1 MTVLSVEHLHFAYQD
16 KVVLDD
22 LTFSLPKGRLIGIV
36 GPNGS
41 GKSTLLKLLARQLP
55 LQRGEI
61 HIHGQSLS
69 RYSMKSLARQ
79 LAFLPQRP
87 VMAEGIRV
95 EQLVQYGRHP
105 HQGWFNQWSDEDA
118 RQVSRAR
125 AAMQLDAI
133 WHRQASS
140 LSGGQAQRAW
150 LAMILAQNTDLILL
164 DEPTSALDI
173 GHQAEVMEAVHRIAA
188 EGRTVLIVI
197 HDLGIA
203 ARYCDE
209 LIALADGQ
217 IQAMGR
223 ARDVMTKALVDRLY
237 QTEVDI
243 LPAPGDGAPVIV
255 PRRRSLAE
263 SALPAS
269 APLATRTPAVPE
281 PAQKDTTQ

>member
-1 MTVLSVEHLHFAYQD
+1 MTALHARNLHFAYQD
-16 KVVLDD
+16 KVILRDI
-22 LTFSLPKGRLIGIV
+22 TFSLPKGRLIGIV

-55 LQRGEI
+55 LQGGQVEVQ
-61 HIHGQSLS
+61 GQSLS
-69 RYSMKSLARQ
+69 SYSMKSLARQ

-87 VMAEGIRV
+87 VMVEGIRV

-118 RQVSRAR
+118 RQVARAR
-125 AAMQLDAI
+125 EAMQLDAI
-133 WHRQASS
+133 WLRQASS

-150 LAMILAQNTDLILL
+150 LGMILAQNTDLILL

-173 GHQAEVMEAVHRIAA
+173 GHQAEVMEAVHRITQ

-217 IQAMGR
+217 IQAMGP
-223 ARDVMTKALVDRLY
+223 ARQVMTKQLVDRLY
-237 QTEVDI
+237 DTDVDI

-255 PRRRSLAE
+255 PRRRSLATAT
-263 SALPAS
+263 STN
-269 APLATRTPAVPE
+269 TRTAQVPE
-281 PAQKDTTQ
+281 FVQEDATQ

>member
-1 MTVLSVEHLHFAYQD
+1 MTALHARNLHFAYQD
-16 KVVLDD
+16 KVILRDIS
-22 LTFSLPKGRLIGIV
+22 FSLPKGRLIGIV

-55 LQRGEI
+55 LQGGQVEVQ
-61 HIHGQSLS
+61 GQSLS
-69 RYSMKSLARQ
+69 SYSMKSLARQ

-87 VMAEGIRV
+87 VMVEGIRV

-118 RQVSRAR
+118 RQVARAR
-125 AAMQLDAI
+125 EAMQLDAI
-133 WHRQASS
+133 WLRQASS

-150 LAMILAQNTDLILL
+150 LGMILAQNTDLILL

-173 GHQAEVMEAVHRIAA
+173 GHQAEVMEAVHRITQ

-217 IQAMGR
+217 IQAIGP
-223 ARDVMTKALVDRLY
+223 ARQVMTKQLVDRLY
-237 QTEVDI
+237 DTDVDI

-255 PRRRSLAE
+255 PRRRSLAAAT
-263 SALPAS
+263 STN
-269 APLATRTPAVPE
+269 TRTAQVPE
-281 PAQKDTTQ
+281 FVQEDATQ

>member
-1 MTVLSVEHLHFAYQD
+1 MTALHARNLHFAYQD
-16 KVVLDD
+16 KVILRDI
-22 LTFSLPKGRLIGIV
+22 TFSLPKGRLIGIV

-55 LQRGEI
+55 LQGGQVEVQ
-61 HIHGQSLS
+61 GQSLS
-69 RYSMKSLARQ
+69 SYSMKSLARQ

-87 VMAEGIRV
+87 VMVEGIRV

-118 RQVSRAR
+118 RQVARAR
-125 AAMQLDAI
+125 EAMQLDAI
-133 WHRQASS
+133 WLRQASS

-150 LAMILAQNTDLILL
+150 LGMILAQNTDLILL

-173 GHQAEVMEAVHRIAA
+173 GHQAEVMEAVHRITQ

-217 IQAMGR
+217 IQAMGP
-223 ARDVMTKALVDRLY
+223 ARQVMTKQLVDRLY
-237 QTEVDI
+237 DTDVDI

-255 PRRRSLAE
+255 PRRRSLAAAT
-263 SALPAS
+263 STN
-269 APLATRTPAVPE
+269 TRTAQVPE
-281 PAQKDTTQ
+281 FVQEDATQ

>member
-1 MTVLSVEHLHFAYQD
+1 MTPLTPPLPAQLRVHNLSFAYPGKSVLQD
-16 KVVLDD
+16 IS
-22 LTFSLPKGRLIGIV
+22 FELPKGKLIGIV

-55 LQRGEI
+55 LQG
-61 HIHGQSLS
+61 GQVELNGTPLQ
-69 RYSMKSLARQ
+69 RYGMKALARE

-118 RQVSRAR
+118 LQVSRAR
-125 AAMQLDAI
+125 DAMQLHNI
-133 WHRQASS
+133 WQQAASS

-150 LAMILAQNTDLILL
+150 LGMILAQNTDLVLL

-173 GHQAEVMEAVHRIAA
+173 GHQAEVMEAVLNIVA

-197 HDLGIA
+197 HDLGVA

-209 LIALADGQ
+209 IIALDNGRVA
-217 IQAMGR
+217 AMGP
-223 ARDVMTKALVDRLY
+223 AREVINKALVDQLY
-237 QTEVDI
+237 DTDVDI
-243 LPAPGDGAPVIV
+243 LAAPDDGAPVVV
-255 PRRRSLAE
+255 PRRRK
-263 SALPAS
+263 PANS
-269 APLATRTPAVPE
+269 EQGLTR
-281 PAQKDTTQ
+281 

>member
-1 MTVLSVEHLHFAYQD
+1 MTPLTPPLPAQLRVHNLSFAYPGKSVLQD
-16 KVVLDD
+16 IS
-22 LTFSLPKGRLIGIV
+22 FELPKGKLIGIV

-55 LQRGEI
+55 LQGGEVELN
-61 HIHGQSLS
+61 GTPLQ
-69 RYSMKSLARQ
+69 RYGMKALARE

-118 RQVSRAR
+118 LQVSRAR
-125 AAMQLDAI
+125 DAMQLQDI
-133 WHRQASS
+133 WQQVASS

-150 LAMILAQNTDLILL
+150 LGMILAQNTDLVLL

-173 GHQAEVMEAVHRIAA
+173 GHQAEVMEAVLNIVA

-197 HDLGIA
+197 HDLGVA

-209 LIALADGQ
+209 IIALDNGRIA
-217 IQAMGR
+217 AMGP
-223 ARDVMTKALVDRLY
+223 AREVINKALVDQLY
-237 QTEVDI
+237 DTDVDI
-243 LPAPGDGAPVIV
+243 LAAPDDGAPVVV
-255 PRRRSLAE
+255 PRRRK
-263 SALPAS
+263 PANS
-269 APLATRTPAVPE
+269 EQGLTR
-281 PAQKDTTQ
+281 

>member
-1 MTVLSVEHLHFAYQD
+1 MTALHARNLHFAYQD
-16 KVVLDD
+16 KLILQDIS
-22 LTFSLPKGRLIGIV
+22 FSLPKGRLIGIV

-55 LQRGEI
+55 LQGGEVE
-61 HIHGQSLS
+61 IHGQSLS

-87 VMAEGIRV
+87 VMVEGIRV

-118 RQVSRAR
+118 RQVAR
-125 AAMQLDAI
+125 AQEAMQLDAI

-150 LAMILAQNTDLILL
+150 LGMILAQNTDLILL

-173 GHQAEVMEAVHRIAA
+173 GHQAEVMEAVHRITQ

-217 IQAMGR
+217 IQAMGP
-223 ARDVMTKALVDRLY
+223 ARQVMTKQLVDRLY
-237 QTEVDI
+237 DTDVDI

-255 PRRRSLAE
+255 PRRRSLAAAT
-263 SALPAS
+263 SAN
-269 APLATRTPAVPE
+269 TRTVAVPE
-281 PAQKDTTQ
+281 FVQEDATQ

>member
-1 MTVLSVEHLHFAYQD
+1 MTALHARNLHFAYQD
-16 KVVLDD
+16 KVILRDIS
-22 LTFSLPKGRLIGIV
+22 FSLPKGRLIGIV

-55 LQRGEI
+55 LQGGQVEVQ
-61 HIHGQSLS
+61 GQSLS
-69 RYSMKSLARQ
+69 SYSMKSLARQ

-87 VMAEGIRV
+87 VMVEGIRV

-118 RQVSRAR
+118 RQVARAR
-125 AAMQLDAI
+125 EAMQLDAI
-133 WHRQASS
+133 WLRQASS

-150 LAMILAQNTDLILL
+150 LGMILAQNTDLILL

-173 GHQAEVMEAVHRIAA
+173 GHQAEVMEAVHRITQ

-217 IQAMGR
+217 IQAMGP
-223 ARDVMTKALVDRLY
+223 ARQVMTKQLVDRLY
-237 QTEVDI
+237 DTDVDI

-255 PRRRSLAE
+255 PRRRSLAAAT
-263 SALPAS
+263 STN
-269 APLATRTPAVPE
+269 TRTAQVPE
-281 PAQKDTTQ
+281 FVQEDATQ

>member
-1 MTVLSVEHLHFAYQD
+1 MTVLSVKNLHFAYQD

-22 LTFSLPKGRLIGIV
+22 LSFSLPKGRLIGIV

-55 LQRGEI
+55 IQGGEI
-61 HIHGQSLS
+61 LVHGQSLS
-69 RYSMKSLARQ
+69 HYSMKSLARQ

-118 RQVSRAR
+118 HQVALAR

-150 LAMILAQNTDLILL
+150 LGMILAQNTDLILL

-209 LIALADGQ
+209 LIALGDGQ
-217 IQAMGR
+217 IQAMGP
-223 ARDVMTKALVDRLY
+223 AREVMTKALVDRLY

-255 PRRRSLAE
+255 PRRRSLF
-263 SALPAS
+263 
-269 APLATRTPAVPE
+269 APLPSTPE
-281 PAQKDTTQ
+281 PSVTRALTAHESAQKDTTQ

>member
-1 MTVLSVEHLHFAYQD
+1 MTALHARNLNFAYQD
-16 KVVLDD
+16 KIILQDIS
-22 LTFSLPKGRLIGIV
+22 FSLPKGRLIGIV

-55 LQRGEI
+55 LQGGQVE
-61 HIHGQSLS
+61 IHGQLLS
-69 RYSMKSLARQ
+69 SYSMKSLARQ

-87 VMAEGIRV
+87 VMVEGIRV

-118 RQVSRAR
+118 RQVAR
-125 AAMQLDAI
+125 AQEAMQLDAI

-150 LAMILAQNTDLILL
+150 LGMILAQNTDLILL

-173 GHQAEVMEAVHRIAA
+173 GHQAEVMEAVHRITQ

-217 IQAMGR
+217 IQAIGP
-223 ARDVMTKALVDRLY
+223 ARQVMTKQLVDRLY
-237 QTEVDI
+237 DTDVDI

-255 PRRRSLAE
+255 PRRRSLAAAT
-263 SALPAS
+263 SAN
-269 APLATRTPAVPE
+269 TRTVPVPE
-281 PAQKDTTQ
+281 FVQEDATQ

>member
-1 MTVLSVEHLHFAYQD
+1 MTALHARNLHFAYQD
-16 KVVLDD
+16 KVILRDI
-22 LTFSLPKGRLIGIV
+22 TFSLPKGRLIGIV

-55 LQRGEI
+55 LRGGQVEVQ
-61 HIHGQSLS
+61 GQSLS
-69 RYSMKSLARQ
+69 SYSMKSLARQ

-87 VMAEGIRV
+87 VMVEGIRV

-118 RQVSRAR
+118 RQVARAR
-125 AAMQLDAI
+125 EAMQLDTI
-133 WHRQASS
+133 WLRQASS

-150 LAMILAQNTDLILL
+150 LGMILAQNTDLILL

-173 GHQAEVMEAVHRIAA
+173 GHQAEVMEAVHRITQ

-217 IQAMGR
+217 IQAMGP
-223 ARDVMTKALVDRLY
+223 ARQVMTKQLVDRLY
-237 QTEVDI
+237 DTDVDI

-255 PRRRSLAE
+255 PRRRSLATAT
-263 SALPAS
+263 STN
-269 APLATRTPAVPE
+269 TRTAQVPE
-281 PAQKDTTQ
+281 FVQEDATQ

>member
-1 MTVLSVEHLHFAYQD
+1 MTALHARNLHFAYQD
-16 KVVLDD
+16 KVILRDIS
-22 LTFSLPKGRLIGIV
+22 FSLPKGRLIGIV

-55 LQRGEI
+55 LQGGEVDI
-61 HIHGQSLS
+61 QGQPLA

-87 VMAEGIRV
+87 VMVEGIRV

-118 RQVSRAR
+118 RQVARAR
-125 AAMQLDAI
+125 EAMQLDAI
-133 WHRQASS
+133 WQRQASS

-150 LAMILAQNTDLILL
+150 LGMILAQNTDLILL

-173 GHQAEVMEAVHRIAA
+173 GHQAEVMEAVHQITQ

-217 IQAMGR
+217 FQAVGP
-223 ARDVMTKALVDRLY
+223 ARQVMTKQLVDRLY
-237 QTEVDI
+237 DTDVDI
-243 LPAPGDGAPVIV
+243 LPAPGDSAPVIV
-255 PRRRSLAE
+255 PRRRSLA
-263 SALPAS
+263 AAT
-269 APLATRTPAVPE
+269 LAKTRTAPVPE
-281 PAQKDTTQ
+281 FAQEDAMP